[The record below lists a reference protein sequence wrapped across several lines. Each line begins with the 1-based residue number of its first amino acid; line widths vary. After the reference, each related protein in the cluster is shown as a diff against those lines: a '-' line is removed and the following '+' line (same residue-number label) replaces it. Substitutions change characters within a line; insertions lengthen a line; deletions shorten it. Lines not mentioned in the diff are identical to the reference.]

1 MSGVGAYR
9 SGGRW
14 NSPGHHAV
22 YASGHLS
29 LAMLELLV
37 HVDDAEAFLA
47 TPHVYLTLAFP
58 DDAVAVIEAADL
70 PPGWDSRPES
80 RASQVA
86 GDEWLEGLQSPVL
99 AVPSVVVPPE
109 LRYEP
114 GYLNYVVNPRHP
126 DTAASVA
133 VGAVRDLAWDP
144 RLARS

>member
-1 MSGVGAYR
+1 ARGQRLRQPPARPHRGRVGELSTVAACRIGKARYGDAAMSGVGAYR

-58 DDAVAVIEAADL
+58 DDAVAVIEAPDL
-70 PPGWDSRPES
+70 PPGWDPRPEPPP
-80 RASQVA
+80 RPVA
-86 GDEWLEGLQSPVL
+86 
-99 AVPSVVVPPE
+99 
-109 LRYEP
+109 R
-114 GYLNYVVNPRHP
+114 
-126 DTAASVA
+126 
-133 VGAVRDLAWDP
+133 
-144 RLARS
+144 